1 MEITGKYDQHLKS
14 TEFSSYCRDFHY
26 VSGDYRYETSGQL
39 WYGCFHGKS
48 HVNISLASSYQSMNL
63 FVCQLPGIRALVFY
77 VIAHHDISSF
87 CKAEYL
93 LAREIIGE
101 KRKIMTQNGPLPPLY
116 IFSFFPFKL
125 NLN

>member
-1 MEITGKYDQHLKS
+1 MINISSLQNFQVTAEISIMLVVITVMKHQDNCGMDAS
-14 TEFSSYCRDFHY
+14 MGNPMS
-26 VSGDYRYETSGQL
+26 
-39 WYGCFHGKS
+39 
-48 HVNISLASSYQSMNL
+48 ISLASSYQSMNL